1 MKCEDKF
8 LVFSLTFYFPNF
20 RSLLATT
27 SQEQTN
33 VEATAEVKAGEIVAD
48 EVKIDENAQQSEV
61 VNGDKQAV
69 DEVEDANTQHIN
81 LSSDEIEEY
90 DAAQEKFR
98 TLWEKKREKVS

>member
-1 MKCEDKF
+1 MRTNF
-8 LVFSLTFYFPNF
+8 LIFSLTFFFLDF
-20 RSLLATT
+20 RSILATAA
-27 SQEQTN
+27 QEQTN
-33 VEATAEVKAGEIVAD
+33 IEATAEVKAEEIVAD
-48 EVKIDENAQQSEV
+48 EAKVDENSQQSEV

-69 DEVEDANTQHIN
+69 DEVEDENTQHIN